1 MNEIFLEYLNED
13 KNEGPECIKN
23 YKNKRVVFKKEI
35 DGKNYYIKKFC
46 LPGRRGKLL
55 ALGLR
60 EDKVDRNIRLSEKLG
75 NLNIA
80 HVKIIFSHK
89 EKISFLQNIS
99 LMVTEEG
106 GKVLDNFASDFEN
119 NKHLFI
125 EFFNIFIKLC
135 QNNIYPDDYSY
146 VNVLVNENEELVL
159 FDFDEYKTHKFFI
172 TKKFRKKILQNLKD
186 CLLENETKKYIGLVE
201 FSYDQIERVKKELKW
216 EDIKID

>member
-1 MNEIFLEYLNED
+1 MNEIFLEYLSEK
-13 KNEGPECIKN
+13 KNKDSECIKN
-23 YKNKRVVFKKEI
+23 YKNKRVIFKKEI
-35 DGKNYYIKKFC
+35 DGKNYYIKKFR

>member
-1 MNEIFLEYLNED
+1 MNEIFLKYLNED

-23 YKNKRVVFKKEI
+23 YKNKRVIFKKEI

-46 LPGRRGKLL
+46 LPGRRWKLL
-55 ALGLR
+55 ALGSR
-60 EDKVDRNIRLSEKLG
+60 EDKVDRNIRISKKLEKL
-75 NLNIA
+75 NTA

-106 GKVLDNFASDFEN
+106 GKILDDFVYDFEN

-135 QNNIYPDDYSY
+135 QNNIYPDDYCY
-146 VNVLVNENEELVL
+146 INVLVNENEELVL
-159 FDFDEYKTHKFFI
+159 YDLDEYTTRKFFI

-186 CLLENETKKYIGLVE
+186 CLSENKIKKYKELVN
-201 FSYDQIERVKKELKW
+201 FSYKEVERVKNELS
-216 EDIKID
+216 